1 MPALEFVPFGDEPPA
16 KPTPKKCHEV
26 PTFGCATCSEADRDA
41 WAKKTYDAWV
51 IAYNKSPKL
60 CPRHKKPLKP
70 FSWHWQDGK
79 KLIGIAGCQE
89 LLPNGEFLCEDEDDC
104 VVLG

>member
-1 MPALEFVPFGDEPPA
+1 MKALEFVPFGDDA
-16 KPTPKKCHEV
+16 RTPSATKKCHEV
-26 PTFGCATCSEADRDA
+26 PAFGCKSCIDADRDA

-51 IAYNKSPKL
+51 VNYNKAPKL

-70 FSWHWQDGK
+70 FTYHWQDGT
-79 KLIGIAGCQE
+79 KLIGIAGCQILTE
-89 LLPNGEFLCEDEDDC
+89 HGEFLCEDEDDC